1 MGLESIPLESIF
13 RQNHF
18 QKYPPK
24 NPPLHSIIINT
35 DVLLCRVRE
44 ANHNVYSRVFTDRD
58 LALIRVEF
66 R

>member
-1 MGLESIPLESIF
+1 MGLESIPLGSIF

-24 NPPLHSIIINT
+24 NPLLHSIIINT

-58 LALIRVEF
+58 LALMRVEF

>member
-1 MGLESIPLESIF
+1 MGVEFIPLESVF
-13 RQNHF
+13 RRNHF

-24 NPPLHSIIINT
+24 NPPLHSIIINIY
-35 DVLLCRVRE
+35 VLLCRVRE
-44 ANHNVYSRVFTDRD
+44 ADYNVYSRVFNDRD

>member
-1 MGLESIPLESIF
+1 MGLKSIPLESVF

-35 DVLLCRVRE
+35 DVLLCRLRE

-58 LALIRVEF
+58 LALMGVEF

>member
-1 MGLESIPLESIF
+1 MAVESIPLESVF
-13 RQNHF
+13 RRNHF

-24 NPPLHSIIINT
+24 NPPLHSTIINI
-35 DVLLCRVRE
+35 DVLLCRVRG

-58 LALIRVEF
+58 LALMRVEF

>member
-1 MGLESIPLESIF
+1 MGVEFIPLESVF
-13 RQNHF
+13 RRNHF

-24 NPPLHSIIINT
+24 NPPLHSIIINIY
-35 DVLLCRVRE
+35 VLLCRVRE
-44 ANHNVYSRVFTDRD
+44 ADHNVYSRVFNDRD

>member
-1 MGLESIPLESIF
+1 MGVECIPLESVF
-13 RQNHF
+13 RGNHI

-24 NPPLHSIIINT
+24 NAPLHSIIINI

-44 ANHNVYSRVFTDRD
+44 ADYNVYSRVFTDRH
-58 LALIRVEF
+58 LALTRVKF

>member
-1 MGLESIPLESIF
+1 MGLESIPLESVF

-35 DVLLCRVRE
+35 DVL

>member
-1 MGLESIPLESIF
+1 MGLESIPLESVF

-18 QKYPPK
+18 QKYLPK